1 MWNKAG
7 DHCSTLGLLLL
18 VKRIHMGSD
27 LSQGLR
33 LSSQRQREE
42 MSVFVLLAL
51 RVKGIRQTPFP

>member
-1 MWNKAG
+1 
-7 DHCSTLGLLLL
+7 
-18 VKRIHMGSD
+18 MGSD

-33 LSSQRQREE
+33 LSSQRQCEE